1 MSAYDSPHLFAS
13 LDSLEGVPDIFEPRM
28 VPAKRTG
35 PQAAAHDALAWLGA
49 VLPGVGLA
57 ALLAALGTTISDF
70 LGTRLL
76 GFKESPLSPI
86 VVAVALGL
94 LIRNTIGVP
103 AAYEKGLRLCL
114 KGVLRLGIVLLGLR
128 LGLADAGD
136 ITTRGLPIIVVTI
149 ATALLTVTWLNNR
162 LGLSRRLGALIAVGT
177 SICGISAIVATG
189 AAIDADEDEISYAA
203 ACITI
208 FGLLGLFCYPF
219 YSHWMFGPG
228 HPQLAGLFMGSSI
241 HDVSQTAGAGLMYQQ
256 QFGSHEAL
264 DVAVVVKLMRN
275 VCMAFLIPLMAVLYH
290 RNGTAAAQHA
300 THQRQK
306 LSQFVPAF
314 ILLFLA
320 MVVLRSVGDHALT
333 APAAVAHWKGLIADA
348 NAGALWCLMLAMA
361 SVGLGTGLAKLRS
374 IGIKPFCVGLAAAF
388 LVAAVSTGLI
398 KALAPVMHW

>member
-1 MSAYDSPHLFAS
+1 M
-13 LDSLEGVPDIFEPRM
+13 RM
-28 VPAKRTG
+28 RVS
-35 PQAAAHDALAWLGA
+35 
-49 VLPGVGLA
+49 
-57 ALLAALGTTISDF
+57 IS
-70 LGTRLL
+70 
-76 GFKESPLSPI
+76 I
-86 VVAVALGL
+86 VAVALGL

-103 AAYEKGLRLCL
+103 ATYEKGLRLCL

-136 ITTRGLPIIVVTI
+136 ITKRGLPIIVVTI
-149 ATALLTVTWLNNR
+149 ATALLSVTWLNNR

-208 FGLLGLFCYPF
+208 FGLLGLFLYPF
-219 YSHWMFGPG
+219 YSHWMFGPD
-228 HPQLAGLFMGSSI
+228 HPRLAGLFLGSSI

-256 QFGSHEAL
+256 QFGSHAAL

-275 VCMAFLIPLMAVLYH
+275 VCMALLIPLMAILYH
-290 RNGTAAAQHA
+290 RGGPDARHAAVARKR
-300 THQRQK
+300 QR

-314 ILLFLA
+314 IILFLL
-320 MVVLRSVGDHALT
+320 MVVLRSVGDHAFT
-333 APAAVAHWKGLIADA
+333 APAAVAHWKDLIADA
-348 NAGALWCLMLAMA
+348 NSGALWCLMLAMA

-374 IGIKPFCVGLAAAF
+374 IGIKPFCVGLAAA
-388 LVAAVSTGLI
+388 LLDAAVSTGII